1 MILYVNGDSHSVGV
15 GADKNFAQHLAN
27 RFNLTLV
34 NQASVGASNQKIIRT
49 TREYLK
55 NNTPAL
61 VVIGWSTWEREE
73 WLHEGQYYNV
83 NSSGSESLPKDL
95 EEQYKTWVSEQ
106 NADLVDI
113 KSQYC
118 HQEIYKLHQDLE
130 IKNVPHVFFNCMY
143 NFFSIQ
149 KQLDWNNKYLGP
161 YDNNSSYYWYL
172 KNHGY
177 KTDKWYHYGADGH
190 QIWADVLINYIESNK
205 II

>member
-1 MILYVNGDSHSVGV
+1 MILYVNGDSHSAGV

-49 TREYLK
+49 TREYLE

-73 WLHEGQYYNV
+73 WLHQGQYYNV
-83 NSSGSESLPKDL
+83 NSSGSESLPKEL
-95 EEQYKTWVSEQ
+95 EEQYKTWVQEQ
-106 NADLVDI
+106 NSDTMDT
-113 KSQYC
+113 KSQHW
-118 HQEIYKLHQDLE
+118 HQEIYKLHQELDS
-130 IKNVPHVFFNCMY
+130 IPHVFFNCMY

-149 KQLDWNNKYLGP
+149 QQLNWNNRYLGP
-161 YDNNSSYYWYL
+161 YNNDSSYYWYL

-177 KTDKWYHYGADGH
+177 KTDEWYHYGADGH
-190 QIWADVLINYIESNK
+190 EIWAQVLINYIESNK